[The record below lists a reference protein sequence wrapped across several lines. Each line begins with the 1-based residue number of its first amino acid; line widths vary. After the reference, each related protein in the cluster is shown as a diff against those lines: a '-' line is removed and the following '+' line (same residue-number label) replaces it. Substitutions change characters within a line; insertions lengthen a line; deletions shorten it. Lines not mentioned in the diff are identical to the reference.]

1 MNIRVLTSIGVFLL
15 SSFTAFGVNVNFYG
29 HLVPVTTS
37 SLESI
42 RAPYSINKSTIDY
55 SVRRLERLDNSQ
67 LLAELKVVGD
77 YYNLDDLGTVM
88 LVRKVVQGISTNR
101 KTQNLLQY
109 HLLNQLGYDVRLTYT
124 ASSIS
129 CFGRLEHKPASS
141 VYILLNGRRYT
152 NLDFTDMSVK
162 GRRYLYKANARKD
175 RTIKFSGKPPTI
187 NARKKQRSF
196 RWIFQGRMFELNA
209 VNNLSYT
216 AYLNDLPQFNLGNEY
231 VKMEASDEFRS
242 SVIEPLREYV
252 SEMSSNEQKANFLL
266 NFVQSTSGYKTDDEQ
281 YGREKYNYP
290 EETMANPYSDCED
303 KTLLLAFLYKELLDF
318 ESVILHF
325 KRDKHVCLGVKLP
338 NRSNSYSFTY
348 NDEAYMVCEPTGRGY
363 KVGRTAIALGR
374 VSEVI
379 ELF

>member
-1 MNIRVLTSIGVFLL
+1 
-15 SSFTAFGVNVNFYG
+15 
-29 HLVPVTTS
+29 
-37 SLESI
+37 
-42 RAPYSINKSTIDY
+42 
-55 SVRRLERLDNSQ
+55 
-67 LLAELKVVGD
+67 
-77 YYNLDDLGTVM
+77 
-88 LVRKVVQGISTNR
+88 
-101 KTQNLLQY
+101 
-109 HLLNQLGYDVRLTYT
+109 
-124 ASSIS
+124 
-129 CFGRLEHKPASS
+129 
-141 VYILLNGRRYT
+141 
-152 NLDFTDMSVK
+152 
-162 GRRYLYKANARKD
+162 
-175 RTIKFSGKPPTI
+175 
-187 NARKKQRSF
+187 
-196 RWIFQGRMFELNA
+196 
-209 VNNLSYT
+209 
-216 AYLNDLPQFNLGNEY
+216 
-231 VKMEASDEFRS
+231 MEASDEFRS